1 MVDILN
7 KDFKTT
13 ILNMLKTLK
22 KDKEKVKK
30 TIYEYNGN
38 IDKETENLKRN

>member
-30 TIYEYNGN
+30 TIYE
-38 IDKETENLKRN
+38 